1 MAEKKTYHI
10 INSRT
15 SVEVTQKV
23 HYAYHS
29 AERHL
34 RTLNDKDKRN
44 GKISYDNLDTED
56 SLGEEMIPDRDAVS
70 VEDAAIALVMNQQL
84 HQALQL
90 LPESERELIYAI
102 YFQELSERK
111 LSKLMGI
118 HYMTI
123 HSRKVKILKKLRR
136 LLEG

>member
-10 INSRT
+10 RSSRT
-15 SVEVTQKV
+15 SVEVTQEV
-23 HYAYHS
+23 HCAYHS
-29 AERHL
+29 VERHF

-70 VEDAAIALVMNQQL
+70 VEDAAIALVMRQQL
-84 HQALQL
+84 YQALQL
-90 LPESERELIYAI
+90 LPQQVQELIYAI
-102 YFQELSERK
+102 YFQGLSERT
-111 LSKLMGI
+111 LSQRMGI
-118 HYMTI
+118 HYMTV
-123 HSRKVKILKKLRR
+123 HSRKVRILKKLRR